1 MHIESVKS
9 LFTIFTGET
18 DYDAFMPIINLAV
31 SETEKMLRTD
41 ADTEDV
47 RLDFL
52 CAAIANFRLVQIKS
66 AKDRT
71 LATAAGKVLNSEN
84 NSGTLKYAEKLMCDY
99 ISLCRDLIIS
109 DSFAFIG
116 FGKGDEL

>member
-18 DYDAFMPIINLAV
+18 NYDAFMPIINLAV

-52 CAAIANFRLVQIKS
+52 CAAIANFRLVQIK
-66 AKDRT
+66 
-71 LATAAGKVLNSEN
+71 
-84 NSGTLKYAEKLMCDY
+84 YAEKLMCDY